1 MADYDEQREKLQ
13 ERRRGHQPGE
23 FIRFIE
29 RHAWRLMPLVGLAV
43 VVGISF
49 IGGI

>member
-1 MADYDEQREKLQ
+1 MELK
-13 ERRRGHQPGE
+13 ERRRGHQPGA

>member
-13 ERRRGHQPGE
+13 ERRRGHQPGA

-29 RHAWRLMPLVGLAV
+29 RHAWRLMPVVGLAV
-43 VVGISF
+43 VVGISL
-49 IGGI
+49 IEG